1 MATRKRAEKADEP
14 IEVNPEGGSSAGFV
28 GGGFGCKGMSKETQM
43 HLFKA
48 LSEFAIAADGML
60 PKTMMPEEAKKHA
73 LAAKK
78 EMLLMARALIDAK
91 IECAEKDRTTET
103 PKLKKIKVE

>member
-1 MATRKRAEKADEP
+1 MATKKKAEKVDEP
-14 IEVNPEGGSSAGFV
+14 IEVNPEEESSAGGI
-28 GGGFGCKGMSKETQM
+28 GGGLGGMGMSKETQM

-60 PKTMMPEEAKKHA
+60 PKTKMPDEAKKHA
-73 LAAKK
+73 MAAKK
-78 EMLLMARALIDAK
+78 EMLLMIRALIDAQ
-91 IECAEKDRTTET
+91 IECVEKGNTAEV